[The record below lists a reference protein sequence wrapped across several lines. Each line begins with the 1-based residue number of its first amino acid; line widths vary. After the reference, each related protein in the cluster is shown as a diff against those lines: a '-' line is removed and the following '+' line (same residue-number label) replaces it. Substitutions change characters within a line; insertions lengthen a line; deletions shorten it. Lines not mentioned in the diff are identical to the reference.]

1 MRMLATKT
9 EAKMSSQSK
18 SVGFWSKRDKRRLL
32 KLSESICRQLSAVQ
46 HPIVGTEIFQ
56 NDVNE
61 FLGAVC
67 TGERSNRSK
76 SCHTLLFTVAKFYD

>member
-1 MRMLATKT
+1 MLATKT
-9 EAKMSSQSK
+9 EVKMSSQSA
-18 SVGFWSKRDKRRLL
+18 SGRNGT
-32 KLSESICRQLSAVQ
+32 ICRQLSAVQ

-67 TGERSNRSK
+67 TENVQIGPNRV
-76 SCHTLLFTVAKFYD
+76 TLCCLPSLFKVL